1 MQTPEMQTL
10 SDAELDAVAAG
21 ATATLALSNIIASG
35 PGGADVT
42 ATDVTVATFVT
53 GGLEPSQTAFVSGT
67 FTSRSMF

>member
-21 ATATLALSNIIASG
+21 ATASLTLSSIIAEG
-35 PGGADVT
+35 PGGADVS

-53 GGLEPSQTAFVSGT
+53 GGRAPSQQAFISGN
-67 FTSRSMF
+67 FTSRSEF